1 VYAGKPLKSDTV
13 YVWHVVVWNAD
24 GRPHGS
30 AIALFRT
37 ALLRPEE
44 WTAKWIGT
52 GPAREPRHPSGF
64 FKSVT
69 EVAEIGAEPI
79 AHDGRSVLLRRTIE
93 LRRQVR
99 SATAFVSGLGL
110 YELTINGRRVDD
122 RVLSPAKTNY
132 RKQVIYDAL
141 DVARLLKTGRNAL
154 GIHLGNGW
162 FNPYPRWWQE
172 YRMQWFGAKRA
183 LLQLR
188 VVYEDGSEE
197 TFVTDERWKTAPG
210 PVLAS
215 CIYDGETYDAREEIA
230 DWDEPTFDNSAW
242 APANVVEAPGG
253 RLIAEPMPPISAH
266 EHRNPVAEKRPAP
279 GVRIFD
285 MGQNFAG
292 WARVHVKGERGARL
306 RLRFAEDVNAD
317 GSLDVTSNE
326 GAQATATYVLRGG
339 GEAYEP
345 RFTYMGFRYV
355 EATVETGTADVTS
368 VTGRVVHTANRPA
381 GGFSC
386 ENDLVEKIH
395 RAAVW
400 SLRSNMMGFPTDCPQ
415 RDERLGWLG
424 DVQVTADMTMLNYDA
439 SRYLAHWLS
448 TIRENQDPRTGDI
461 PIISPRPYIRD
472 DGVEWSSTFILLA
485 WGHYVTYGD
494 ARVLAENYDAMK
506 RYLAFLERISKDRI
520 APMGWIGD
528 WGSQVKGW
536 KEGEPASVP
545 TAFYFADALL
555 VSRIA
560 TVLGRAE
567 EARSYAALAE
577 EIRAAY
583 NAKYFRPA
591 TRTYEDGSQ
600 MANGFP
606 LFLGLVP
613 EEHRAAVLE
622 SVITDIAANGTHLT
636 CGVLGTR
643 YVIEALT
650 ANGRADVA
658 WAIVTQTT
666 PPCWAD
672 MVAKYTTLCEFW
684 TLKQSKNHVMMGGI
698 DAWFYRA
705 LAGIRLDEAHPAYRA
720 FTIKPFLPPGLDHA
734 GARVVTA
741 RGVVASAWRRE
752 GGRLALEVK
761 VPFNTT
767 ATVYVPAGMSDI
779 VTETNSAPGTPQSAH
794 SPPPMARFLRWE
806 GGTAIY
812 RVPSGTYRFETTRRG
827 SP

>member
-1 VYAGKPLKSDTV
+1 
-13 YVWHVVVWNAD
+13 
-24 GRPHGS
+24 
-30 AIALFRT
+30 
-37 ALLRPEE
+37 
-44 WTAKWIGT
+44 
-52 GPAREPRHPSGF
+52 
-64 FKSVT
+64 
-69 EVAEIGAEPI
+69 
-79 AHDGRSVLLRRTIE
+79 
-93 LRRQVR
+93 
-99 SATAFVSGLGL
+99 
-110 YELTINGRRVDD
+110 
-122 RVLSPAKTNY
+122 
-132 RKQVIYDAL
+132 
-141 DVARLLKTGRNAL
+141 
-154 GIHLGNGW
+154 
-162 FNPYPRWWQE
+162 
-172 YRMQWFGAKRA
+172 MQWFGAKRA
-183 LLQLR
+183 LLQLH

-230 DWDEPTFDNSAW
+230 GWDEPSFDDSAW
-242 APANVVEAPGG
+242 AKANVVEAPGG
-253 RLIAEPMPPISAH
+253 RLIAEPMPSI
-266 EHRNPVAEKRPAP
+266 RVAESRYAATRKQTAP
-279 GVRIFD
+279 GVHVYD

-292 WARVHVKGERGARL
+292 WVAVDVRGERGARL
-306 RLRFAEDVNAD
+306 RLRFAEDVLAD

-326 GAQATATYVLRGG
+326 GAHATATYVLKGRRR
-339 GEAYEP
+339 ESYEP

-368 VTGRVVHTANRPA
+368 VMGRVVHTENRPA
-381 GGFSC
+381 GEFRCG
-386 ENDLVEKIH
+386 NDLVEKIH

-439 SRYLAHWLS
+439 ARYLAHWLS

-545 TAFYFADALL
+545 TAFHFADATL
-555 VSRIA
+555 VSKIA
-560 TVLGRAE
+560 TFLGRADD
-567 EARSYAALAE
+567 ARAFAALAE
-577 EIRAAY
+577 EIRKAY
-583 NAKYFRPA
+583 NAKFFRPA

-613 EEHRAAVLE
+613 GEHRAAVLE
-622 SVITDIAANGTHLT
+622 SVVKDIAANGTHLT

-672 MVAKYTTLCEFW
+672 MVARYTTLCEFW

-720 FTIKPFLPPGLDHA
+720 FTIKPYLAPGLQ
-734 GARVVTA
+734 R
-741 RGVVASAWRRE
+741 ASARIDTVRGAISSSWERR
-752 GGRLALEVK
+752 GGHVVLDVE

-767 ATVYVPAGMSDI
+767 ATVHVPASMSDT
-779 VTETNSAPGTPQSAH
+779 VTETGASPTTLRVTPPV
-794 SPPPMARFLRWE
+794 PPTARFLRWE
-806 GGTAIY
+806 GGHAIF
-812 RVPSGTYRFETTRRG
+812 RIPSGRYTFETSRRG